1 MESVLMKI
9 NHLRINEDL
18 LWGMTFNSSKM
29 NTLNKL
35 FEKVVLK
42 NHNNNLI
49 NGILSNSEENL
60 FENEFISELNKTIL
74 RESIMLKPIN
84 DDFKDCSVI

>member
-9 NHLRINEDL
+9 NHLIINEDL

-29 NTLNKL
+29 NTFNKL

-49 NGILSNSEENL
+49 
-60 FENEFISELNKTIL
+60 
-74 RESIMLKPIN
+74 MLLLP
-84 DDFKDCSVI
+84 KDY